1 MKDCKNRFT
10 QVFQK
15 TNLKCN
21 TPKLTYLI
29 QRASEKNKK
38 EHTLPPNLLLE
49 KNTQQ
54 KQKRKLAMFDK
65 ADTKTENNAI
75 LSLTFLINWT
85 RQLKKK
91 MQEIA
96 FLRKPTKEIRKN
108 RSGNL

>member
-1 MKDCKNRFT
+1 
-10 QVFQK
+10 
-15 TNLKCN
+15 
-21 TPKLTYLI
+21 
-29 QRASEKNKK
+29 
-38 EHTLPPNLLLE
+38 
-49 KNTQQ
+49 
-54 KQKRKLAMFDK
+54 MFDK

-108 RSGNL
+108 RFGNL

>member
-21 TPKLTYLI
+21 TPTLTYLI

-38 EHTLPPNLLLE
+38 VENTLPPNLLLE

-91 MQEIA
+91 DA

-108 RSGNL
+108 RFGNP